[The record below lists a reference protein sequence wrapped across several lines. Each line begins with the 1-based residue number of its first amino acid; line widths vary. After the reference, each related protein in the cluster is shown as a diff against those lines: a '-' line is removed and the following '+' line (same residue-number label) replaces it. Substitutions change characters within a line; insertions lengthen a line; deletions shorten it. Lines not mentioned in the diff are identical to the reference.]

1 MVTVMMLAAV
11 LSAQDPSLRHV
22 RATEPKILALIE
34 TGLSRSA
41 TFRRLVETLDGS
53 DVIVYIEPK
62 LARHGL
68 GGYLAHSIVVRG
80 GYRYLRIAIDWQG
93 ANGRVIPLLAHELQ
107 HAVEVSTAPD
117 ARDATS
123 LAAAFERLSVSQ
135 GCAGSTS
142 CTETQAAI
150 NIELTVR
157 EELATSIGRAGS
169 APLSSVR

>member
-1 MVTVMMLAAV
+1 MVTMMILAAA
-11 LSAQDPSLRHV
+11 LAQDPSLPHV
-22 RATEPKILALIE
+22 RTTEPKILALIE

-80 GYRYLRIAIDWQG
+80 GYRYLRVAIDWQG
-93 ANGRVIPLLAHELQ
+93 ANGRVIPLLGHELQ

-123 LAAAFERLSVSQ
+123 LEAVFQRLSASQ

-142 CTETQAAI
+142 CSETQAAI
-150 NIELTVR
+150 HIELTVK
-157 EELATSIGRAGS
+157 EEVATFLGRAGS